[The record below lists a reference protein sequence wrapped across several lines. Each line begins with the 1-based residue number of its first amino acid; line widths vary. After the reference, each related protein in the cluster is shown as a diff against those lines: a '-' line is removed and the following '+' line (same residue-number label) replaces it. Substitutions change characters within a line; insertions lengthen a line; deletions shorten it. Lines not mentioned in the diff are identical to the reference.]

1 MSLPGARMKV
11 VATDVGRFERE
22 EWVESVAIAPA
33 ERYVVEARFDQAG
46 EVPLLHRARG
56 IDAVYGNYV
65 AEEDTLGIV
74 RVAEEPAADA
84 GGTIAAAF
92 ETLAETTGV
101 VDEIRNLADRLD
113 DPPDRTLLLTVEV
126 DSLPFPLGP
135 ILAGERTYVAP
146 LEWAGTMPEMNWV
159 TTTRRVRWSL
169 VDPET
174 GRRDHAIGW
183 RFPRGELVKVRLVS
197 DRGAFHAMHHPIHV
211 HGQRFLV
218 AAVNGVAPRNRAWK
232 DTVIVP
238 GGGAVDLLI
247 EMSNPGAWMLHCH
260 TAEHLEAGMHTAFT
274 VEEDEP

>member
-1 MSLPGARMKV
+1 MALLTQLIVPLVS
-11 VATDVGRFERE
+11 F
-22 EWVESVAIAPA
+22 APA
-33 ERYVVEARFDQAG
+33 ALAPVASAEET
-46 EVPLLHRARG
+46 
-56 IDAVYGNYV
+56 V
-65 AEEDTLGIV
+65 AEEPATAGEEPAAEETTETGPDSTTTDATEAAP
-74 RVAEEPAADA
+74 AEEPAADA

-92 ETLAETTGV
+92 ETLAETTRV
-101 VDEIRNLADRLD
+101 VEEVRNLADRLD

-169 VDPET
+169 IDPDT

-183 RFPRGELVKVRLVS
+183 RFRRGDLVKVRLVS
-197 DRGAFHAMHHPIHV
+197 DRNAFHAMHHPIHV